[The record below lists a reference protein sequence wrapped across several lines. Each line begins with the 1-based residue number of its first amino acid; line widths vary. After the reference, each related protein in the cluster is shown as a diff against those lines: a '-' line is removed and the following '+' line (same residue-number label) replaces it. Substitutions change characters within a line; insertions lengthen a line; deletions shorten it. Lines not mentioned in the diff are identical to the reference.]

1 MAVQAPK
8 ARGAT
13 GYTDGWSRVVDV
25 IRWLLVAV
33 LVLDVAAGLVAQ
45 PRESFVDQLHHEL
58 TTGKVRSVT
67 FVERDD
73 LRFLI
78 LSTGRFRSDEIGP
91 AVLWRV
97 GPVDYRIAN
106 LRDGSPFLLGSGD
119 SQPGEDQLRRQISRV
134 AAEQGVPVHSGG
146 RDLLL
151 RFPQIGSAICLL
163 LLVVLLFGGQPRLA
177 TRWATFW
184 LLLTPMNIGLVR
196 TLVREAP
203 WSAEMRAWPEPPAH
217 RSMPADQRLTG
228 GRAFVLMLLAYFA
241 VELALSL
248 LASLRW

>member
-1 MAVQAPK
+1 MAVQAPN
-8 ARGAT
+8 ARGAPD
-13 GYTDGWSRVVDV
+13 YTDGWSRVVDV

-33 LVLDVAAGLVAQ
+33 LVVDVAAGLVAQ
-45 PRESFVDQLHHEL
+45 PRESFLHDLHHEL
-58 TTGKVRSVT
+58 TAGTVRSVT
-67 FVERDD
+67 FVEHDD

-106 LRDGSPFLLGSGD
+106 LRNGSPFLLSGGD

-134 AAEQGVPVHSGG
+134 AGEHGVPVHSGG

-151 RFPQIGSAICLL
+151 RFPQTGSAVCLL

-184 LLLTPMNIGLVR
+184 LLLTPMNIGMVR

-203 WSAEMRAWPEPPAH
+203 WSAEMRAWPEPPPH
-217 RSMPADQRLTG
+217 RWMPHDQRLTG
-228 GRAFVLMLLAYFA
+228 GRAFILMLLSYFA
-241 VELALSL
+241 VDVALAVLE
-248 LASLRW
+248 SLRW